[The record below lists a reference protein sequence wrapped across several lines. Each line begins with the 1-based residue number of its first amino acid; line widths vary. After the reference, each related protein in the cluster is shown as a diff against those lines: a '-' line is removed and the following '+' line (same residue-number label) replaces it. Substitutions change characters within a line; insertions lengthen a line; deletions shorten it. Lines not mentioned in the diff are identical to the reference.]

1 MRGAVS
7 VALIYRYFDPHGA
20 AALDGHRSTLITTTL
35 LLVLFST
42 MVLGGLTKPLLDY
55 IQGPAGSVESWE
67 LDVRH
72 GKEFLL
78 KLVRRMLGCCS
89 RLEAQRADQAAAGL
103 HPRSC
108 RFAAWNS

>member
-42 MVLGGLTKPLLDY
+42 MALGGLTKPMLDY
-55 IQGPAGSVESWE
+55 IQGPAG
-67 LDVRH
+67 VR
-72 GKEFLL
+72 
-78 KLVRRMLGCCS
+78 
-89 RLEAQRADQAAAGL
+89 AACGTCNVATENMWV
-103 HPRSC
+103 
-108 RFAAWNS
+108 AA

>member
-1 MRGAVS
+1 MRQSVTETPRPLARRAREHVKTWLPAASRWGGLMRGAVS

-55 IQGPAGSVESWE
+55 IQGPAGY
-67 LDVRH
+67 
-72 GKEFLL
+72 K
-78 KLVRRMLGCCS
+78 K
-89 RLEAQRADQAAAGL
+89 
-103 HPRSC
+103 
-108 RFAAWNS
+108 

>member
-42 MVLGGLTKPLLDY
+42 MALGALTKPMLDY
-55 IQGPAGSVESWE
+55 IQGPAG
-67 LDVRH
+67 
-72 GKEFLL
+72 GK
-78 KLVRRMLGCCS
+78 
-89 RLEAQRADQAAAGL
+89 
-103 HPRSC
+103 
-108 RFAAWNS
+108 